1 MEGEAPERGMVC
13 SLGDCEANAL
23 NVPGTTFRQ
32 AAERHYDRSEDC
44 SFTTFVGYEYTQG
57 QEMANLHRN
66 VIFKGEQVT
75 RLPISVFDT
84 DSSVPSYGAAPI
96 PMSRVGFWIAMSWPY
111 LTTPIWAAD

>member
-1 MEGEAPERGMVC
+1 MEGEAPERGLVC

-23 NVPGTTFRQ
+23 STWDDIQ
-32 AAERHYDRSEDC
+32 AAAERHYDRSEDC

-75 RLPISVFDT
+75 RLPISVFET
-84 DSSVPSYGAAPI
+84 DSSVPNYGANSDPNVSK
-96 PMSRVGFWIAMSWPY
+96 PMATAMSWPS